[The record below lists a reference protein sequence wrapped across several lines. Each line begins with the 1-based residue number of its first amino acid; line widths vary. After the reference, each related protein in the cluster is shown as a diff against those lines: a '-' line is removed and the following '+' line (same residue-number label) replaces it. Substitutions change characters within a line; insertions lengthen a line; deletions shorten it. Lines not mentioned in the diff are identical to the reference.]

1 MRCKSTSTINSML
14 AYFEEHLVDMIISD
28 AQYLPLRKADQP
40 GPDPALE
47 SWLRLVNLRPAPL
60 T

>member
-1 MRCKSTSTINSML
+1 ML